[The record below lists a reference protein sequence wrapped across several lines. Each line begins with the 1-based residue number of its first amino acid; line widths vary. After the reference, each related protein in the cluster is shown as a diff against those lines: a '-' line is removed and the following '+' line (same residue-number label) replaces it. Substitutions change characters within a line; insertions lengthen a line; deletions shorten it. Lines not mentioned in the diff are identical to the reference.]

1 MGVGPCC
8 QYSYMCSSTG
18 PGAVLSP
25 TAVVEQVHDLLDL
38 LLGSDLTLLGSDEH
52 AVLVSRLVRTE
63 HRLHAG
69 LLDAVG
75 AFDTAQ
81 VASVSRHRTTTR
93 WLEHRTGVS
102 AGTAAHLTRH
112 ARALRD
118 HLPATR
124 NVLASGRITP
134 QHVSAITAVLR
145 TIGPEHAT
153 AAEPIL
159 LDLARRADP
168 ATVKRATAEI
178 WAQVNPAGAETAM
191 HQAYARRGLTL
202 SVVGQ
207 LGYLDGV
214 FDLESTELIASAL
227 QPLLAPTGPGD
238 KRETP
243 QRRADALV
251 DILQHHLDTADTP
264 QLGGHRPHVSL
275 VIDAEQLSPT
285 DHRSDAVLDADG
297 PTGRSSRGWAGT
309 VTLPWTGAAVPA
321 SIMRRWT
328 CDAALSPV
336 LARLVRRH
344 QPTALTID
352 EARAWATAPGS
363 GAFTLDSAVW
373 MPLSVG
379 RTRRTATNAQLKA
392 LRARDG
398 GCIHPECT
406 RTAAYCDAHH
416 VQHWADGG
424 PTDLHNLVLLCR
436 HHHRTLHQH
445 LWAIHPDPGTP
456 GLFWVTSDDGLKP
469 AQTTTDRSPPVRSA
483 R

>member
-1 MGVGPCC
+1 
-8 QYSYMCSSTG
+8 MCSISRQ
-18 PGAVLSP
+18 GAGLSP
-25 TAVVEQVHDLLDL
+25 TAVVQQVHDLLDVL
-38 LLGSDLTLLGSDEH
+38 LSADLTLLGLDEH
-52 AVLVSRLVRTE
+52 AVLVSRLVRAE

-102 AGTAAHLTRH
+102 AGTAAHVTRQ
-112 ARALRD
+112 ARALRY

-124 NVLASGRITP
+124 DVLAAGRITP

-145 TIGPEHAT
+145 TIGPEHAP

-159 LDLARRADP
+159 LDLARRTDP

-178 WAQVNPAGAETAM
+178 WAHVNPAGAEKAL

-214 FDLESTELIASAL
+214 FDLESTELIAAAL
-227 QPLLAPTGPGD
+227 QPLLAPTGPDD
-238 KRETP
+238 KREAP

-251 DILQHHLDTADTP
+251 DVLQHHLDTADMP
-264 QLGGHRPHVSL
+264 QLGSHRAHVSMI
-275 VIDAEQLSPT
+275 IDADQLSPT
-285 DHRSDAVLDADG
+285 GERFDTVVDADG
-297 PTGRSSRGWAGT
+297 ATGRQSRGWAGT

-321 SIMRRWT
+321 SIARRWT
-328 CDAALSPV
+328 CDATLTPV

-344 QPTALTID
+344 QPTALTVD
-352 EARAWATAPGS
+352 EARAVASAPGS
-363 GAFTLDSAVW
+363 GTVTLDTAVW

-379 RTRRTATNAQLKA
+379 RTQRTATNAQVKA

-424 PTDLHNLVLLCR
+424 PTDLHNLALLCR

-456 GLFWVTSDDGLKP
+456 GLFWVTSDDGLRP
-469 AQTTTDRSPPVRSA
+469 AQTATDRSPPVRSA